1 MASPTCS
8 DREDHAMALE
18 TTLTTAASTRRAL
31 LAGSLGAF
39 VAYVAQALGRPL
51 AARAADG
58 DVIHVGDDLTA
69 TSRTRIV
76 NTTNSEDVIYA
87 EATLAGPGDA
97 ISGVAVRGISKS
109 NAGVAG
115 SSTEHVG
122 VDGSSIS
129 FAGVQGRSG
138 SGVGV
143 HGVGGSAGVFG
154 WSDAGIGV
162 HAQGGGTALR
172 VDGKATFS
180 RSGRLTLTAGQSS
193 IAKTGLL
200 LSRYSL
206 VLAVLQTNR
215 PGIYVR
221 AVVANPSTSSF
232 RVYLN
237 TAVPGTTNVA
247 WFVLN

>member
-1 MASPTCS
+1 V
-8 DREDHAMALE
+8 ALE
-18 TTLTTAASTRRAL
+18 TTLTPAASTRRAL
-31 LAGSLGAF
+31 LAGSLGAL
-39 VAYVAQALGRPL
+39 VAYVAQAVGRPL
-51 AARAADG
+51 AARATDG

-87 EATLAGPGDA
+87 EATLPGSGDA

-122 VDGSSIS
+122 VDGHSIS

-143 HGVGGSAGVFG
+143 LGVSESAAGVSG
-154 WSDAGIGV
+154 VSESGIGV
-162 HAQGGGTALR
+162 HAQSGATALR

-193 IAKTGLL
+193 IAKTNVM
-200 LSRYSL
+200 LSRYSM

-215 PGIYVR
+215 AGIYVR
-221 AVVANPSTSSF
+221 AVVPSPSTSSF

-237 TAVPGTTNVA
+237 ARVPGTTNVA